1 MFFFDI
7 KNIILLLKYKM
18 YKYLAEMLFTAR
30 LYHFQIPLRGP
41 KCPKILL
48 FSPPKLHLA
57 EV

>member
-18 YKYLAEMLFTAR
+18 YKYLAEMLITTQ
-30 LYHFQIPLRGP
+30 LYHFQLPLRRA

-48 FSPPKLHLA
+48 FSPPKLHLV